1 MNQYGVYGKFRSLQ
15 NAAWR
20 CLADCNINT
29 IPVKATTVAKRYG
42 VMVQRNSELN
52 MLSISENGC
61 CILKNNQ
68 WHIIIR
74 DELPT
79 EMCHMIIAHELGHIL
94 LGHGNQNEGRGI
106 MRIGMTIQ
114 KEEQEAE
121 AFSIRLLCP
130 ASVLAALDIHT
141 AEEIQK
147 WCQIPIDY
155 ARKRA
160 QRMKLLYERDKFFTS
175 SLEKEVFL
183 NFLDYIRENG
193 NPKRTE
199 EFYRRC
205 LESKKKKPSG
215 NES

>member
-29 IPVKATTVAKRYG
+29 IPVKVISVARYYDIA
-42 VMVQRNSELN
+42 VQQNSALD
-52 MLSISENGC
+52 LLASPENAC
-61 CILKNNQ
+61 CLYKKNR
-68 WHIIIR
+68 WHIVFR
-74 DELPT
+74 DELPD
-79 EMCHMIIAHELGHIL
+79 ESCRIIIAHELGHIL
-94 LGHGNQNEGRGI
+94 LGHSNQEKRKGI
-106 MRIGMTIQ
+106 IRADSIIQ

-121 AFSIRLLCP
+121 AFSMRLLCP

-147 WCQIPIDY
+147 RCQIPIDY

-199 EFYRRC
+199 EFYHRC
-205 LESKKKKPSG
+205 LESKKKKPSD